1 MRGLGV
7 RGVLGAGVDLL
18 GAGVDLL
25 VDGVGLVGFVGAV
38 RIHDGGA
45 VGLVG
50 AVFTT

>member
-7 RGVLGAGVDLL
+7 RGVLGAGVDP
-18 GAGVDLL
+18 L
-25 VDGVGLVGFVGAV
+25 VDGVGLVGFVGEV
-38 RIHDGGA
+38 RIHDGVA